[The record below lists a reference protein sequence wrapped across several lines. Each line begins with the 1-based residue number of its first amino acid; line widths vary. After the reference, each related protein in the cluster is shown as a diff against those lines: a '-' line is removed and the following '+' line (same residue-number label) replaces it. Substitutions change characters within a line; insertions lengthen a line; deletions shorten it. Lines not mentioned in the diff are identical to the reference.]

1 MIPRTPSALFPSI
14 SPLLSAKPEGPGR
27 LRRLTSLMLL
37 RVVLYTL
44 LLGGTVVVHVL
55 WGAAEELAGAYVA
68 ALFVFITSVYVLHIL
83 YALWLRRTRDL
94 HRMAVVQITVD
105 LLSSAVLVH
114 CTGSAESAFVLFF
127 LLSPIAAALTLRRRG
142 ALITALGG
150 SAVLTTTVLLGY
162 WRLLPVLPGL
172 SHYPWQLPPSTIARS
187 LAISCA
193 AMVAIAALAEYLA
206 EQLRQASTQVEAQQA
221 QIDDLAAI
229 YGDVVRCLTSG
240 LLTVDTAG
248 QVLTINEAAC
258 ELLQRHDTELLGRPL
273 ARLAPELAALLRDR
287 QPVQRAE
294 VNLQPASGGPA
305 LVLGVSVSTLADRH
319 ERTIGHILNF
329 QDLTRLRQMEQTMR
343 RSEHLAALGRVAA
356 GVAHEIRNPL
366 ASISGALQLLRGETQ
381 LAGENRALMDI
392 ALREIER
399 LNGLVTELLDY
410 TRPRDAPLFE
420 ALDLG
425 PEAEQYAAQ
434 LRGLL
439 VADDAPRVVV
449 EAPQRGLWVRGD
461 RDRLRGVLWN
471 LVQNAWQAG
480 EHDTVTVSVGP
491 VGPQQVLIEVR
502 DRGCG
507 ITPEHRER
515 LFEPFFTTRADGT
528 GLGLAIVHRAVQDH
542 GGTIEVRSEPG
553 VGTTFS
559 ITLPRT
565 AAPEEAR

>member
-1 MIPRTPSALFPSI
+1 MLPRTQSALFPTI
-14 SPLLSAKPEGPGR
+14 GPTLATAPDR
-27 LRRLTSLMLL
+27 ATLLRRLTSVMLL

-44 LLGGTVVVHVL
+44 LLGGTVIVHVV
-55 WGAAEELAGAYVA
+55 WGAAEELAGVYVA
-68 ALFVFITSVYVLHIL
+68 ALFVFITSIYALNIL
-83 YALWLRRTRDL
+83 YALWLRRTRNL
-94 HRMAVVQITVD
+94 QRMAAVQLAVD

-142 ALITALGG
+142 ALLTALSG
-150 SAVLTTTVLLGY
+150 SALLAATVLLGY

-172 SHYPWQLPPSTIARS
+172 SHYPWQLPAGTVARS

-193 AMVAIAALAEYLA
+193 AMLAIAALAEHLA
-206 EQLRQASTQVEAQQA
+206 EQLRQAATQVAAQQA

-229 YGDVVRCLTSG
+229 YGDVVRCLSSG
-240 LLTVDTAG
+240 LLTVDMSG

-258 ELLQRHDTELLGRPL
+258 ELLQRRQAALLGLPL
-273 ARLAPELAALLRDR
+273 ARFAPELAALL
-287 QPVQRAE
+287 QAGKPIQRAE
-294 VNLQPASGGPA
+294 VTLQPVAHGAPT
-305 LVLGVSVSTLADRH
+305 VLGVSVSPLADRH
-319 ERTIGHILNF
+319 DRTIGHILNF

-366 ASISGALQLLRGETQ
+366 ASISGALQLLRGESA

-399 LNGLVTELLDY
+399 LNGLVSELLDY
-410 TRPRDAPLFE
+410 TRPRETPAFEPLE
-420 ALDLG
+420 LATEL
-425 PEAEQYAAQ
+425 EQYAAQ

-439 VADDAPRVVV
+439 VAEDAPRVEV
-449 EAPQRGLWVRGD
+449 ELGERELWVQGD

-480 EHDTVTVSVGP
+480 EHKRVSVRVRPSGRE
-491 VGPQQVLIEVR
+491 QVLIEVT
-502 DRGCG
+502 DRGRG
-507 ITPEHRER
+507 IAPEHRDR

-528 GLGLAIVHRAVQDH
+528 GLGLAIVHRTLQDH
-542 GGTIEVRSEPG
+542 GGTIDVRSEAG
-553 VGTTFS
+553 HGTTFR
-559 ITLPRT
+559 ITLPR
-565 AAPEEAR
+565 APAPDVAR